1 MGQSLRREPSR
12 LEGVQ
17 AAGSLLPNR
26 TPDPGRLDSL
36 ASKLLCSRRGARRL
50 ARDHASPLTTKTR
63 YRADMGFESPTVV
76 LADRIR
82 WQKSTNVAWP
92 KARTGEEPGQAVESS
107 LLLQRAKRRKSV
119 GSLVL
124 VAKPTSGGGLAFE
137 VSRRTPCASAE
148 PSKHSSM
155 EGALTSHDSES
166 LTGSR
171 RREVRRRAQSFG
183 RDRVLSRRQRDCCIP
198 AAWKTTPRARG
209 DEPRVSR
216 SDTHSGSVLSR
227 IPGDSVKFGRH
238 LQSVMRRNPEAHRA
252 SSNAP

>member
-1 MGQSLRREPSR
+1 
-12 LEGVQ
+12 
-17 AAGSLLPNR
+17 
-26 TPDPGRLDSL
+26 
-36 ASKLLCSRRGARRL
+36 
-50 ARDHASPLTTKTR
+50 
-63 YRADMGFESPTVV
+63 MGFESPTVV

-92 KARTGEEPGQAVESS
+92 NARTGEEPGQAVESS
-107 LLLQRAKRRKSV
+107 LLLQTSEEAKERRKPGVGGKAKLRWRASV
-119 GSLVL
+119 RGF
-124 VAKPTSGGGLAFE
+124 AQDGAPQAA
-137 VSRRTPCASAE
+137 PCVSAE

-166 LTGSR
+166 LTGGR

-183 RDRVLSRRQRDCCIP
+183 SDRVLSRRQRDCCIP

-227 IPGDSVKFGRH
+227 VAGDSVKFGRH
-238 LQSVMRRNPEAHRA
+238 LQSVMRRDPEAHRA